1 MQNIEEIY
9 VKYFEIVKK
18 YIFCLTQ
25 NNDIAEEL
33 TQETFYKAVK
43 KINTFKGECKISTWL
58 CQIAKHLWYNELKKR
73 KRQIEYNDKQLFEIT
88 SNDEIENIIISNE
101 ETRDLLE
108 KIKLL
113 DKNTRTIIILRA
125 IGNMS
130 FKEIS
135 NVLDITENNA
145 RVVFYRG
152 KEKLKGGDENEK

>member
-1 MQNIEEIY
+1 VQNIEEIY

-101 ETRDLLE
+101 ETRDLLY
-108 KIKLL
+108 KINLL
-113 DKNTRTIIILRA
+113 DKNTRTIIILRT

-130 FKEIS
+130 FREIS

-152 KEKLKGGDENEK
+152 KEKLKGGEENEE